1 MLISRALVVE
11 VFVLVAGLVGFKYED
26 ISVAAVVEHD
36 LFNYIFSL
44 KNALL
49 VREFCNVDRRLGV
62 VGAQLFVDGFFL
74 LLLGEVLLLVTKLVC
89 VVHV

>member
-1 MLISRALVVE
+1 
-11 VFVLVAGLVGFKYED
+11 
-26 ISVAAVVEHD
+26 

-74 LLLGEVLLLVTKLVC
+74 LLLGEVLLLVSKLVC